1 MTTDMHISEKS
12 TVVEDVFDGHLR
24 AESPI
29 IGIGQL
35 SHPSDR
41 KSGLN
46 GDKRW

>member
-29 IGIGQL
+29 IGMGQL
-35 SHPSDR
+35 SHPSDPNPR
-41 KSGLN
+41 EKWTKG
-46 GDKRW
+46 